1 MVVCTWNPALGRQR
15 KMQDSRLKYSHL
27 HGIIL
32 SRQPACLL
40 GGFQARWENL
50 YQKKKNDDTWD
61 CPLTSISTHMCFI
74 SHIQEHTHTYICIH
88 ATQKRN
94 EQNPT
99 QCLVCDLDMSL
110 LDYTLLI
117 FFKIVFLFSV
127 NSHPDIH
134 RMNRIVQWVLVSIY
148 CMMVSSAPTQDL
160 YPWQSQE

>member
-1 MVVCTWNPALGRQR
+1 MYLKSSSGETEKDARLEAKVLTSPRDLYCPDSQLAYLVG
-15 KMQDSRLKYSHL
+15 SRLAERTY
-27 HGIIL
+27 I
-32 SRQPACLL
+32 
-40 GGFQARWENL
+40 
-50 YQKKKNDDTWD
+50 KKKIKWWHLRLSSN
-61 CPLTSISTHMCFI
+61 LHK
-74 SHIQEHTHTYICIH
+74 HTHVLYLPHPGAYTHIYICIH